1 MSLKED
7 IILAQ
12 QTAMKSGEKEK
23 LSILRMVTAAIKN
36 AEIESGE
43 ELEDDKVQGVIK
55 KQVKQ
60 LADALKDFE
69 KGGREDLIKNT
80 KSEIEMLSVYL
91 PAELSDEELM
101 SKVQTVIDGLGEGA
115 NMGQAMGAVMKEL
128 KGQADGGRVREMV
141 EKLIN
146 LSSAS

>member
-12 QTAMKSGEKEK
+12 QAAMKSGEKEK

-43 ELEDDKVQGVIK
+43 ELGDDKVQGVIK

-60 LADALKDFE
+60 LGDALKDFE
-69 KGGREDLIKNT
+69 KGGRDDLIKNT

-91 PAELSDEELM
+91 PAELSDEELTT
-101 SKVQTVIDGLGEGA
+101 KVQAVIDGLGEGV

-128 KGQADGGRVREMV
+128 KGQADGGRVREVV
-141 EKLIN
+141 EKLMK
-146 LSSAS
+146 